1 MKAVIFDLGRVL
13 VHYNHQATLAAVAE
27 ISQVSVPELHE
38 LMMEVD
44 HDLGVGNLDAADL
57 HEFLVERAGTNPDLD
72 TFLQAYAAGIQRD
85 DAALAY
91 AVELQRRAGL
101 TIGVISNTN
110 AAHVLWLDEYVPEL
124 KELDVVMMSNEVGL
138 TKPDPA
144 IFSLM
149 LELLE
154 VEPVQAIFIDDIEIN
169 THAAAT
175 LGISTLVHADW
186 TITRPALEAWLAA

>member
-13 VHYNHQATLAAVAE
+13 VHYNHQATLAAVAD

-44 HDLGVGNLDAADL
+44 HDLGLGNLDAVDL
-57 HEFLVERAGTNPDLD
+57 HEFLVERAGANPDLD
-72 TFLQAYAAGIQRD
+72 AFLHAYAAGIQRD

-91 AVELQRRAGL
+91 AVELQAREGL

-144 IFSLM
+144 IFLLM
-149 LELLE
+149 LELLA
-154 VEPVQAIFIDDIEIN
+154 VEPTQAIFIDDIEIN

-175 LGISTLVHADW
+175 LGIHTLVHTDW
-186 TITRPALEAWLAA
+186 AITRPSLEAWLAA

>member
-27 ISQVSVPELHE
+27 ISQVSVPEMHE

-72 TFLQAYAAGIQRD
+72 TFLHAYAAGIQRD

-91 AVELQRRAGL
+91 AVELQGRENL

-154 VEPVQAIFIDDIEIN
+154 VEPAQAIFIDDIEIN
-169 THAAAT
+169 THAAAK
-175 LGISTLVHADW
+175 LGISTLVHSDW
-186 TITRPALEAWLAA
+186 AITRPALEAWLVA